1 MEVNSIENG
10 IVIDHIKAGQGMK
23 ILSHLGI
30 DTRTDTVALI
40 MNATSRKLGR
50 KDIIKLENLL
60 DVDIT
65 ALGLLDCGATVSYIE
80 NGRLARKVKL
90 ALPDRVVDVIRCKN
104 PRCVTSAEPGLE
116 HIFLLVD
123 KESQEYRCEYCDDIV
138 KV

>member
-10 IVIDHIKAGQGMK
+10 IVIDHIKAGQGLK

-40 MNATSRKLGR
+40 MNATSSKLGR

-80 NGRLARKVKL
+80 KGKLVRKVKL
-90 ALPDRVVDVIRCKN
+90 ALPDRAVDVIRCKN

-116 HIFLLVD
+116 HVFLLVD
-123 KESQEYRCEYCDDIV
+123 PQTQEYRCEYCDEIV
-138 KV
+138 KI

>member
-10 IVIDHIKAGQGMK
+10 IVIDHIKAGQGLK

-40 MNATSRKLGR
+40 MNAPSQKLGR

-80 NGRLARKVKL
+80 QGTLARKVKL

-123 KESQEYRCEYCDDIV
+123 KDSQEYRCEYCDDIV

>member
-10 IVIDHIKAGQGMK
+10 IVIDHIKAGQGLK

-40 MNATSRKLGR
+40 MNATSKKLGR

-80 NGRLARKVKL
+80 NGQLARKVKL
-90 ALPDRVVDVIRCKN
+90 ALPDRVVNVIRCKN

-116 HIFLLVD
+116 HVFLLLD
-123 KESQEYRCEYCDDIV
+123 KESQEYRCEYCDEIV
-138 KV
+138 KI

>member
-10 IVIDHIKAGQGMK
+10 IVIDHIKAGQGLK

-80 NGRLARKVKL
+80 HGNLARKVKL

-138 KV
+138 KI